1 MGVQTGSCV
10 LLFMMKTLKLILIT
24 LFAAVSCSRDAEIQP
39 CPEIIPNPAEVQML
53 AGTFDV
59 AGADV
64 VLFRYALGEF
74 PDVNDLWN

>member
-1 MGVQTGSCV
+1 
-10 LLFMMKTLKLILIT
+10 MMKTLKLILIT